1 MRRVPNILAALALV
15 LTSAAAL
22 AQSVAGPPTDL
33 GALRQGGGGDV
44 SDKTVTSSAAGAVP
58 RTLASSMQLTARM
71 LGAVADGVT
80 DDTIA
85 LQRANT
91 AMSAGYTVRI
101 EPATYRTTATVV
113 FDAVRGNLE
122 AQGAIIKPDA
132 SVLVPVQLGS
142 ATSILSSRIT
152 GLVVDRVTY
161 DGTTEN
167 EGFRLVNVAGPSLT
181 DLEARYAKYNFR
193 FAPGDGQRVSYL
205 TLINPKAI
213 YGYRN
218 FWVNP
223 VQAGTGFV
231 TSVNVLGGRLA
242 GSVSSTAGAANSNTI
257 ENLRIDSKAGAVD
270 LIRFYGTEMEGNQA
284 LGAYIDAYSCL
295 ILNARFEGAFT
306 TAAVQFGPNS
316 YNNRLSDNFAGT
328 TVLDGGVNNR
338 IELATQTRLPGFLGV
353 GISRAPTAPIDVENS
368 VNGLSRYSFVNPNT
382 GASRRVDFKIGTNTG
397 GSEAIFWGVDQGAAA
412 YKAYLDNR
420 SGGSIAFQ
428 NSGTVTHTF
437 GMDGS
442 YRGTGGFGI
451 FGVTAV
457 TARPTLPAALATDG
471 TATNA
476 AIATQVNS
484 IRSALIGYGLAQ

>member
-1 MRRVPNILAALALV
+1 
-15 LTSAAAL
+15 
-22 AQSVAGPPTDL
+22 
-33 GALRQGGGGDV
+33 
-44 SDKTVTSSAAGAVP
+44 
-58 RTLASSMQLTARM
+58 MQLTAKM

-80 DDTIA
+80 DDTVA
-85 LQRANT
+85 LQRVNSAL
-91 AMSAGYTVRI
+91 SAGYTVRI
-101 EPATYRTTATVV
+101 DPASYRTTGTVV

-132 SVLVPVQLGS
+132 SVLVPVQFGS
-142 ATSILSSRIT
+142 ASSILSSRIT
-152 GLVVDRVTY
+152 GLTCDRGTY
-161 DGTTEN
+161 NGSTEN
-167 EGFRLVNVAGPSLT
+167 ECFRFVNVSNVSLT

-193 FAPGDGQRVSYL
+193 FVPGDGQLVSYV
-205 TLINPKAI
+205 TFINPKAI

-223 VQAGTGFV
+223 VQAGSGFV
-231 TSVNVLGGRLA
+231 TSVNVLGGRFA
-242 GSVSSTAGAANSNTI
+242 GSTGAAPNNNTI

-284 LGAYIDAYSCL
+284 LGAYIDSYSCL
-295 ILNARFEGAFT
+295 ILNARFEGTFT

-316 YNNRLSDNFAGT
+316 YNNRLSDNFAPT

-338 IELATQTRLPGFLGV
+338 IELVTQTRLPGFLGV
-353 GISRAPTAPIDVENS
+353 GISRAPTAPLDVENS

-382 GASRRVDFKIGTNTG
+382 GASRRIDFKIGTNAG
-397 GSEAIFWGVDQGAAA
+397 GSEAIYWGVDQSATG
-412 YKAYLDNR
+412 YKGYLDNR
-420 SGGSIAFQ
+420 SGGAVAFQ